1 MFVPLNPILINKD
14 YSSREIDLIT
24 FKSILAKLELFT
36 NTINSNTV
44 ELKNSIEGLAANQ
57 GTKITISTNEP
68 LDQKLGDYWIKII

>member
-44 ELKNSIEGLAANQ
+44 ELKNSIEGLADNQ